1 MVAFFFVFLFKIF
14 LLKNSNLYLFCLLFV
29 VYACT
34 NNKSPN
40 GSDLLLDSVP
50 IYLNL
55 ANDKQLDS
63 SSKLKYLRRANA
75 IITIKKN
82 TPFGRKNL
90 SETAD
95 LYLSV
100 KSAKSFK
107 KASQQLLNWAIEKN
121 DTVNI
126 AKGYKNIGKYYT
138 DIGQNDSSYYNYLK
152 AEKYSI
158 YLRDSLSLGAI
169 YLDIAIIQLSE
180 SDFNSS
186 EISAS
191 KALRCLKRLKN
202 NPKIYE
208 AYNIMG
214 ITSNE
219 LKNYDRALEYHNKAL
234 KFLETIDHNK
244 KSYFKASSLNNL
256 GYVYQAMGKNLEAI
270 ENFKSALNDKS
281 LYKSNP
287 AFYAMLLDNLAYS
300 KFKLNDYTQLPGL
313 FLRSLKIRDSVKT
326 DNSGI
331 ILNKLH
337 LSQLYAA
344 KKDTTLA
351 KIFAKQALDFSRETK
366 VSSDIMASLQQLS
379 SVEHENAVE
388 YSKEYIKISDS
399 LQQAERNAKD
409 KFARIAFETDEIIL
423 QKDKLAE
430 QNRSLLYFFIG
441 TLFIGVLLFVIRT
454 QRAKNRELL
463 LRQAQQKANEDIY
476 NLMISQQETIEAS
489 RVKEK
494 KRIAQELHDG
504 VLGRLFGAR
513 LNLDSLNRFNDE
525 ESVASRFNY
534 LTELKN
540 IEQDIREISHDLNRE
555 KYVLINNFLAI
566 VNNLI
571 EEQRSSFDPEIELNI
586 DDKIKWEKVSNAVK
600 INLYRILQE
609 SLQNINKYANANR
622 VTVDF
627 VKNGEKIILKI
638 TDDGAGFEVATR
650 KKGIGLQNMLSRANE
665 CNGEFDIKSK
675 KNKGTTIIITVPV
688 EIKTLT
694 TL

>member
-1 MVAFFFVFLFKIF
+1 MKNFYYLFFVIVIFSCNKNNTANVADINSDSIDIYVKLAKDVKIDNPKRLAYNNRAYQLLSVEKNKQYNRKYLNTVATNFDLLGKSEKFKTVSYE
-14 LLKNSNLYLFCLLFV
+14 LLK
-29 VYACT
+29 
-34 NNKSPN
+34 KSVE
-40 GSDLLLDSVP
+40 SDDTLSAAQA
-50 IYLNL
+50 Y
-55 ANDKQLDS
+55 
-63 SSKLKYLRRANA
+63 
-75 IITIKKN
+75 
-82 TPFGRKNL
+82 KNL
-90 SETAD
+90 
-95 LYLSV
+95 
-100 KSAKSFK
+100 
-107 KASQQLLNWAIEKN
+107 
-121 DTVNI
+121 
-126 AKGYKNIGKYYT
+126 GKFFI
-138 DIGQNDSSYYNYLK
+138 DSNQNDSSFYYYSK
-152 AEKYSI
+152 AEKFSK
-158 YLRDSLSLGAI
+158 YLRDTISLGDI
-169 YLDIAIIQLSE
+169 YLDMAFIQLYE
-180 SDFNSS
+180 SDFNGS

-191 KALRCLKRLKN
+191 KSLIYLNRSSN
-202 NPKIYE
+202 NLKIYD
-208 AYNIMG
+208 AYNLIG
-214 ITSNE
+214 INSNE
-219 LKNYDRALEYHNKAL
+219 LRNYEKALEYHNKAL
-234 KFLETIDHNK
+234 NFLEKNNSRRK
-244 KSYFKASSLNNL
+244 NFLSASSLNNI
-256 GYVYQAMGKNLEAI
+256 GYVYQTINKHEKAI
-270 ENFKSALNDKS
+270 QNFKLALRDTT

-287 AFYAMLLDNLAYS
+287 SFYAMLIDNLAYS
-300 KFKLNDYTQLPGL
+300 KFKLNDYSQLPQL
-313 FLRSLKIRDSVKT
+313 FLKSLKIRDSLKN

-331 ILNKLH
+331 ILNKIH
-337 LSQLYAA
+337 LSELYAA
-344 KKDTTLA
+344 KKDTLTA
-351 KIFAKQALDFSRETK
+351 QKFAKEALDFSRTTK
-366 VSSDIMASLQQLS
+366 VSADIMVALQQLS
-379 SVEHENAVE
+379 AIEHTNAVS

-399 LQQAERNAKD
+399 VQQAERQAKD

-430 QNRSLLYFFIG
+430 QNRSLLYFFIA

-571 EEQRSSFDPEIELNI
+571 EEQRNSFDPEIELNI
-586 DDKIKWEKVSNAVK
+586 DDKIKWEAVSNAVK

-665 CNGEFDIKSK
+665 CDGEFDIKSN
-675 KNKGTTIIITVPV
+675 KNKGTTIKITVPV
-688 EIKTLT
+688 ENKTQT
-694 TL
+694 TA

>member
-1 MVAFFFVFLFKIF
+1 M
-14 LLKNSNLYLFCLLFV
+14 LKNPNFLYLVCLLLIVF
-29 VYACT
+29 ACT
-34 NNKSPN
+34 KDKSVK
-40 GSDLLLDSVP
+40 GSDAITDSVP
-50 IYLNL
+50 VYFNL
-55 ANDKQLDS
+55 ANDKELDS
-63 SSKLKYLRRANA
+63 SAKLKYLRRADA
-75 IITIKKN
+75 IITEGKN
-82 TPFGRKNL
+82 TPIARKNL

-95 LYLSV
+95 MYLRL
-100 KSAKSFK
+100 KSLKSFH
-107 KASQQLLNWAIEKN
+107 KASQKLLNWSIEKN

-138 DIGQNDSSYYNYLK
+138 DISQNDSSYYNYLK
-152 AEKYSI
+152 AEKYSL
-158 YLRDSLSLGAI
+158 YLRDSLSLGGI
-169 YLDIAIIQLSE
+169 YLDIAFIQLYE

-191 KALRCLKRLKN
+191 KALRCLNRNKSDSR
-202 NPKIYE
+202 IYE

-234 KFLETIDHNK
+234 KFLETVDVK
-244 KSYFKASSLNNL
+244 KKNYLRASSLNNL
-256 GYVYQAMGKNLEAI
+256 GYVYQGMGKDEEAI
-270 ENFKSALNDKS
+270 ENFQTALSDRT
-281 LYKSNP
+281 LYKDNP
-287 AFYAMLLDNLAYS
+287 SFYAMLLDNLAYS

-344 KKDTTLA
+344 KKDTARA

-409 KFARIAFETDEIIL
+409 KFARIAFETDEIIS

-441 TLFIGVLLFVIRT
+441 TLFIGVLLFVIRA

-463 LRQAQQKANEDIY
+463 LREAQQKANEDIY

-571 EEQRSSFDPEIELNI
+571 EEQRNSFDPEVVLNI
-586 DDKIKWEKVSNAVK
+586 DDKIKWEEVSNTVK

-609 SLQNINKYANANR
+609 SLQNINKYANAKN

-627 VKNGEKIILKI
+627 NKNGENIVLKI
-638 TDDGAGFEVATR
+638 ADDGAGFEVSTR
-650 KKGIGLQNMLSRANE
+650 KKGIGLQNMLSRAND

-675 KNKGTTIIITVPV
+675 KNKGTTITITVPL
-688 EIKTLT
+688 ENQTIITA
-694 TL
+694 